1 MPKLNMGE
9 HIGKELPVPVFEFNI
24 NRYQRQNVWKIGKQI
39 LKNKNRNV
47 YYDQNSG
54 GVNISVFKAPVDN

>member
-9 HIGKELPVPVFEFNI
+9 HIGEELPVPVFEFNI
-24 NRYQRQNVWKIGKQI
+24 NRYQRQNVWKSGKQI

-54 GVNISVFKAPVDN
+54 GVDICVFKAPVDN